1 MNEEESRLQHIKD
14 AEKTL
19 KILESMK
26 SNLGGGYE
34 WKHIEESRLQHIKD
48 ANKVLKELDSMKP
61 NMSGGYKW
69 EDIVEVRKR
78 HIESFLIS
86 LEK

>member
-1 MNEEESRLQHIKD
+1 MNE
-14 AEKTL
+14 
-19 KILESMK
+19 
-26 SNLGGGYE
+26 
-34 WKHIEESRLQHIKD
+34 EESRLQHIKD

>member
-19 KILESMK
+19 KNLESMK
-26 SNLGGGYE
+26 SNMSGGYE
-34 WKHIEESRLQHIKD
+34 WK
-48 ANKVLKELDSMKP
+48 N
-61 NMSGGYKW
+61 
-69 EDIVEVRKR
+69 IVETRKK
-78 HIESFLIS
+78 HIESFLLS

>member
-1 MNEEESRLQHIKD
+1 MRKHMRLKKLNEEESRLQHIKD
-14 AEKTL
+14 AN
-19 KILESMK
+19 KI
-26 SNLGGGYE
+26 
-34 WKHIEESRLQHIKD
+34 
-48 ANKVLKELDSMKP
+48 LKELDSMKP

-78 HIESFLIS
+78 HIESFLLS

>member
-19 KILESMK
+19 KTLESMK

-34 WKHIEESRLQHIKD
+34 WK
-48 ANKVLKELDSMKP
+48 N
-61 NMSGGYKW
+61 
-69 EDIVEVRKR
+69 IVETRKK
-78 HIESFLIS
+78 HIESFLAS